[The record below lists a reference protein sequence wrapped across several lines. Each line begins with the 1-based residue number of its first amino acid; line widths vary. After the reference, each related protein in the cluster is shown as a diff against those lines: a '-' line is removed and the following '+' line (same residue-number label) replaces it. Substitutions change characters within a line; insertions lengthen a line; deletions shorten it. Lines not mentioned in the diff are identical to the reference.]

1 MSRKLAL
8 LIASSVY
15 DDANYSALVAPRA
28 DVEALSRVL
37 CGADIGGFDEVK
49 PLFDE
54 PVHTIT
60 LEVERFFNRKQPDD
74 LLLLYFSGHGD
85 LAKWGSLYLIG
96 KNTQQGLLAS
106 TAISSTF
113 IKEVMDSSQSRRQV
127 LILDCCHSGAFARG
141 AKGSTPAGE
150 HMATL
155 FEGRG
160 RAILTAAGAAQSAWE
175 SNEVAGERALSVF
188 TRYLVQ
194 GLETGEAD
202 RDADGL
208 ITLDELYQYV
218 YHQVKSEKPEQ
229 KPGKWVENQ
238 QGSIVIAKSPRIPR
252 SPPEIEPVSANLHS
266 SPIGLTEL
274 SFQDRSRLV
283 ERLLACPSIRDR
295 GTREAILKQ
304 LRSEVSHAIE
314 RNTIDR
320 TDVFNIVNTCLNYSG
335 GLQEFIEI
343 VRFFERDS
351 LTMQQLSAFLE
362 SISPTT

>member
-8 LIASSVY
+8 LIASGVY
-15 DDANYSALVAPRA
+15 DDANYSALVTPRA

-37 CGADIGGFDEVK
+37 CKADIGGFDEVK
-49 PLFDE
+49 PLIDE
-54 PVHTIT
+54 PIHTIT
-60 LEVERFFNRKQPDD
+60 LEIERFFNGKRPDD

-85 LAKWGSLYLIG
+85 LARWGSLYLIG

-106 TAISSTF
+106 TAISSAF
-113 IKEVMDSSQSRRQV
+113 IKEVMNSSQSRRQV
-127 LILDCCHSGAFARG
+127 LILDCCHSGAFTRG
-141 AKGSTPAGE
+141 TKGSSLARE
-150 HMATL
+150 NMATL

-175 SNEVAGERALSVF
+175 SNEATGDKALSVF

-202 RDADGL
+202 RDADGF
-208 ITLDELYQYV
+208 ITLDELYQYI
-218 YHQVKSEKPEQ
+218 YHQVESEKPEQ

-238 QGSIVIAKSPRIPR
+238 QGSIVIAKSPRILR
-252 SPPEIEPVSANLHS
+252 SLAGTGSVSATLYP

-304 LRSEVSHAIE
+304 LRGEVSHAIE
-314 RNTIDR
+314 RNATDR
-320 TDVFNIVNTCLNYSG
+320 TDVFNIVNTCLNYAG

-351 LTMQQLSAFLE
+351 LAMQQMSAFLG
-362 SISPTT
+362 SISLIT